1 MTFRRGAAPLI
12 LILTGF
18 ILIGCRSQPTTAQVD
33 DAAIT
38 KGVKARLAA
47 EFGAIERREARQMER
62 GADQQVVN
70 YIDVSSSNG
79 MVTLSG
85 EVRGN
90 RAKTKAEQIAKSAP
104 HVSGVVNQ
112 LGVAPGYSDDAVGTG
127 TR

>member
-1 MTFRRGAAPLI
+1 MTFRAGAVSTILTLAGLI
-12 LILTGF
+12 LS
-18 ILIGCRSQPTTAQVD
+18 GCQNQSVGPVD
-33 DAAIT
+33 DTAIT
-38 KGVKARLAA
+38 KDVKAKLAA

-90 RAKTKAEQIAKSAP
+90 RAKKKAEQIAKSVP
-104 HVSGVVNQ
+104 HVAGVNNQ

>member
-1 MTFRRGAAPLI
+1 MRFHAGAISTILTLAGLI
-12 LILTGF
+12 LS
-18 ILIGCRSQPTTAQVD
+18 GCQNQSVGPVD
-33 DAAIT
+33 DTAIT
-38 KGVKARLAA
+38 KDVKARLAA

-90 RAKTKAEQIAKSAP
+90 RAKTKAEQIAKSVP